1 MSVRALLRPVRRLWP
16 QKVRTRLTLIYAA
29 LFFAAGAALLTL
41 TYGLVAS
48 NLPTQPSA
56 AVAQVSSQELN
67 SLSRECYPLG
77 TLVKGPKGKPTTADL
92 KSLTGCKAAEGAY
105 YAGTA
110 AGMQA
115 LRQNT
120 LAKLLGFWLLGLGL
134 MTVASGGLGWF
145 MSGRVLRPV
154 RVITETARR
163 ASEQHLGER
172 LALTGASDELKE
184 LADTFD
190 DMLERL
196 DAAFATQRR
205 FVANAS
211 HELRTPLTVMRT
223 AIDVTLAK
231 PAPTARQLTDMA
243 VRVRRSIDRA
253 ETMVEAL
260 LTLAV
265 SDQGKLS
272 TEFADLATW
281 AEDAID
287 AAAPEIERLDLRV
300 AAVLDPAETTGD
312 SQLLERMVWNL
323 VDNAVRHNEPGGWI
337 RLRTGSKD
345 AAAYLEIANSGPFV
359 PDEAV
364 PSLFEPFRR
373 MESRTGFRDGFG
385 LGLSIARSVG
395 TAHRATVTARSQ
407 PDGGLD
413 ISVVIPRD
421 LADDRDPVLPLNP
434 APGGQLDGGVDSHDA
449 EWRKQPQ
456 DRRLNGEIVPGRDP

>member
-1 MSVRALLRPVRRLWP
+1 MNIRTLAYPLRRLWP
-16 QKVRTRLTLIYAA
+16 QKVRTRLAVLYAA
-29 LFFAAGAALLTL
+29 LFFAAGSALLVI

-48 NLPTQPSA
+48 NLPTRPPSSLTI
-56 AVAQVSSQELN
+56 SSQEMRLFN
-67 SLSRECYPLG
+67 AC
-77 TLVKGPKGKPTTADL
+77 T
-92 KSLTGCKAAEGAY
+92 AEGAASKADGRPPPATVKDLSGCKQVESAY
-105 YAGTA
+105 YDGTA
-110 AGMQA
+110 AGMQDQ
-115 LRQNT
+115 RQQT
-120 LAKLLGFWLLGLGL
+120 LGKLLRFWLVGLGL

-172 LALTGASDELKE
+172 LAMTGPRDELRE
-184 LADTFD
+184 LGDTFD

-231 PAPTARQLTDMA
+231 PSPSTRQLTDMA

-253 ETMVEAL
+253 ESMIEAL

-265 SDQGKLS
+265 SDQGRLS
-272 TEFADLATW
+272 TEFTDLATW

-287 AAAPEIERLDLRV
+287 DAAAEIERLELRV
-300 AAVLDPAETTGD
+300 DRELNPAETIGD
-312 SQLLERMVWNL
+312 PLLLDRMIRNL

-337 RLRTGSKD
+337 RLRTGSGD
-345 AAAYLEIANSGPFV
+345 GAAYLEIVNSGPHI
-359 PDEAV
+359 PEDTV

-373 MESRTGFRDGFG
+373 MEARTGVRDGVG
-385 LGLSIARSVG
+385 LGLSIARSVV
-395 TAHRATVTARSQ
+395 TAHRATVTARSR
-407 PDGGLD
+407 PAGGLD
-413 ISVVIPRD
+413 VSVVIPR
-421 LADDRDPVLPLNP
+421 
-434 APGGQLDGGVDSHDA
+434 GQFQLDGGVNGHDA
-449 EWRKQPQ
+449 EWRHQP
-456 DRRLNGEIVPGRDP
+456 

>member
-1 MSVRALLRPVRRLWP
+1 MNARALLGPIGRLWP

-29 LFFAAGAALLTL
+29 LFFVAGSALLVL

-48 NLPTQPSA
+48 NLPTRPPSSLTI
-56 AVAQVSSQELN
+56 SSQES
-67 SLSRECYPLG
+67 SLLEHECGSANPVALASEPP
-77 TLVKGPKGKPTTADL
+77 VPKPVLQPVQPAGYKPAR
-92 KSLTGCKAAEGAY
+92 GCKQAYAAY
-105 YAGTA
+105 LAGTA
-110 AGMQA
+110 AGMVEQ
-115 LRQNT
+115 RQQT
-120 LAKLLGFWLLGLGL
+120 LQKLLSFWLLGLGL
-134 MTVASGGLGWF
+134 TTVASGGLGWF

-163 ASEQHLGER
+163 ASERHLGER

-231 PAPTARQLTDMA
+231 PSPTARQLTDMG

-272 TEFADLATW
+272 TEFTDLATW

-287 AAAPEIERLDLRV
+287 ATTPEIERLDLHV
-300 AAVLDPAETTGD
+300 AAELDPAETTGD
-312 SQLLERMVWNL
+312 PQLLERMIWNL

-337 RLRTGSKD
+337 RLRTGTKG
-345 AAAYLEIANSGPFV
+345 AAAYLEIANSGPRI
-359 PDEAV
+359 PDDVV

-373 MESRTGFRDGFG
+373 MEARTGVRDGVG

-395 TAHRATVTARSQ
+395 AAHRATITARSL
-407 PDGGLD
+407 PAGGLD

-421 LADDRDPVLPLNP
+421 CA
-434 APGGQLDGGVDSHDA
+434 A
-449 EWRKQPQ
+449 ESPT
-456 DRRLNGEIVPGRDP
+456 

>member
-1 MSVRALLRPVRRLWP
+1 MNLRAPLRRILRRCWP
-16 QKVRTRLTLIYAA
+16 QKVRTRLTLLYAA
-29 LFFAAGAALLTL
+29 LFFAAGSALLGL

-48 NLPTQPSA
+48 SLPAPSGRPGYSK
-56 AVAQVSSQELN
+56 QQLTKLSSACKQGKADPRL
-67 SLSRECYPLG
+67 LAECQ
-77 TLVKGPKGKPTTADL
+77 
-92 KSLTGCKAAEGAY
+92 KAFR
-105 YAGTA
+105 AGTTL
-110 AGMQA
+110 GSDSQRQRA
-115 LRQNT
+115 LNN
-120 LAKLLGFWLLGLGL
+120 LLLFSLVGLGA
-134 MTVASGGLGWF
+134 MTVASGGLGWV

-172 LALTGASDELKE
+172 LALTGARDELKE

-190 DMLERL
+190 GMLERL

-231 PAPTARQLTDMA
+231 PSPTVPQLEDMA

-253 ETMVEAL
+253 ENMVDAL

-265 SDQGKLS
+265 SDQGAVS
-272 TEFADLATW
+272 SEFTDLATW

-287 AAAPEIERLDLRV
+287 AAAPDIGRLGLRV
-300 AAVLDPAETTGD
+300 DTKLDPAETTGD
-312 SQLLERMVWNL
+312 PQLLERMIWNL

-337 RLRTGSKD
+337 RLRTGASD
-345 AAAYLEIANSGPFV
+345 ATVYLEIANSGPLI

-373 MESRTGFRDGFG
+373 MEARTGVRDGVG
-385 LGLSIARSVG
+385 LGLSIARSVI

-407 PDGGLD
+407 PEGGLD
-413 ISVVIPRD
+413 ISVVIPR
-421 LADDRDPVLPLNP
+421 RQSRP
-434 APGGQLDGGVDSHDA
+434 
-449 EWRKQPQ
+449 
-456 DRRLNGEIVPGRDP
+456 

>member
-1 MSVRALLRPVRRLWP
+1 MNVRALLRPVRRLWP

-29 LFFAAGAALLTL
+29 LFFAAGLALLGL

-48 NLPTQPSA
+48 SLSVRPA
-56 AVAQVSSQELN
+56 ATTGLSSQELN
-67 SLSRECYPLG
+67 FLNRECKPPG
-77 TLVKGPKGKPTTADL
+77 PAEKGQGPSPVPKSILAE
-92 KSLTGCKAAEGAY
+92 CKQAKEAY
-105 YAGTA
+105 SAGTA
-110 AGMQA
+110 AGLEAQRQSA
-115 LRQNT
+115 LS
-120 LAKLLGFWLLGLGL
+120 KLLSFSLVGLAV

-172 LALTGASDELKE
+172 LALTGARDELKE

-190 DMLERL
+190 GMLERL

-231 PAPTARQLTDMA
+231 PSPTARQLTDMA

-253 ETMVEAL
+253 DAMVEAL

-272 TEFADLATW
+272 TEFSDLATW
-281 AEDAID
+281 TEDAID

-300 AAVLDPAETTGD
+300 DALLDPAETTGD
-312 SQLLERMVWNL
+312 PQLLERMIWNL

-337 RLRTGSKD
+337 RLRTGSSD
-345 AAAYLEIANSGPFV
+345 AAVYLEIANSGPFI
-359 PDEAV
+359 PDDAV

-373 MESRTGFRDGFG
+373 MQARTGVRDGVG
-385 LGLSIARSVG
+385 LGLSITRSVV

-407 PDGGLD
+407 PAGGLD
-413 ISVVIPRD
+413 ITVVIPRCLAVEPHPQPARRSEARAPYPPD
-421 LADDRDPVLPLNP
+421 LLRF
-434 APGGQLDGGVDSHDA
+434 ST
-449 EWRKQPQ
+449 
-456 DRRLNGEIVPGRDP
+456 

>member
-1 MSVRALLRPVRRLWP
+1 MNVRRLLRPVRRLWP
-16 QKVRTRLTLIYAA
+16 QKVRNRLALIYAM
-29 LFFAAGAALLTL
+29 LFFVAGSALLGL

-48 NLPTQPSA
+48 
-56 AVAQVSSQELN
+56 
-67 SLSRECYPLG
+67 SLSAQPPAATTAGSQALGDLKAEFSGKDLAALKRECPPASG
-77 TLVKGPKGKPTTADL
+77 TPASAPVPASLRSACKQLETA
-92 KSLTGCKAAEGAY
+92 Y
-105 YAGTA
+105 A
-110 AGMQA
+110 AGAAAGSQAQRGDA
-115 LRQNT
+115 LRN
-120 LAKLLGFWLLGLGL
+120 LLVFSLVGLGV

-172 LALTGASDELKE
+172 LALTGATDELKE

-196 DAAFATQRR
+196 DAAFTTQRR

-231 PAPTARQLTDMA
+231 PSPTARQLTDMA
-243 VRVRRSIDRA
+243 VRVRRSIDQA

-265 SDQGKLS
+265 SDQGRLS
-272 TEFADLATW
+272 TEFSDLATW

-300 AAVLDPAETTGD
+300 VTELDPAETTGD
-312 SQLLERMVWNL
+312 PQLLERMIWNL

-337 RLRTGSKD
+337 RLRTGSSD
-345 AAAYLEIANSGPFV
+345 AAAYLQIANSGPFV
-359 PDEAV
+359 PDDAV

-373 MESRTGFRDGFG
+373 METRTGVRDGVG
-385 LGLSIARSVG
+385 LGLSIARSVV
-395 TAHRATVTARSQ
+395 TAHGATVAARSQ
-407 PDGGLD
+407 PAGGLD

-421 LADDRDPVLPLNP
+421 LAAGTGAALPQDPAL
-434 APGGQLDGGVDSHDA
+434 GGQLNGGVDGHDA
-449 EWRKQPQ
+449 ERRKQP
-456 DRRLNGEIVPGRDP
+456 

>member
-1 MSVRALLRPVRRLWP
+1 MNVRPVRRLWP
-16 QKVRTRLTLIYAA
+16 QKVRTRLTLIYAT
-29 LFFAAGAALLTL
+29 LFFVAGSALLGL

-48 NLPTQPSA
+48 SLPVHPPAATTAANQALNNLKDEFSG
-56 AVAQVSSQELN
+56 QELA
-67 SLSRECYPLG
+67 SLKHECPPASG
-77 TLVKGPKGKPTTADL
+77 TTTGTPIPA
-92 KSLTGCKAAEGAY
+92 SLRFACKQLETAY
-105 YAGTA
+105 A
-110 AGMQA
+110 AGAAAGSEAQRGDA
-115 LRQNT
+115 LRN
-120 LAKLLGFWLLGLGL
+120 LLVFSLVGLGL
-134 MTVASGGLGWF
+134 MTAASGGLGWF

-172 LALTGASDELKE
+172 LALTGATDELKE

-205 FVANAS
+205 FVASAS

-231 PAPTARQLTDMA
+231 PSPTARQLTDMA

-272 TEFADLATW
+272 TEFTDLATW

-287 AAAPEIERLDLRV
+287 TAAPEIGRLDLRV
-300 AAVLDPAETTGD
+300 VAMLDPAETTGD
-312 SQLLERMVWNL
+312 PQLLERMIWNL

-337 RLRTGSKD
+337 RLRTGSSD
-345 AAAYLEIANSGPFV
+345 AAVYLEIANSGPFI
-359 PDEAV
+359 PDDAV

-373 MESRTGFRDGFG
+373 MEARTGVRDGVG
-385 LGLSIARSVG
+385 LGLSIARSVV
-395 TAHRATVTARSQ
+395 TAHGATVTARSQ
-407 PDGGLD
+407 PAGGLD

-421 LADDRDPVLPLNP
+421 LAANS
-434 APGGQLDGGVDSHDA
+434 QL
-449 EWRKQPQ
+449 
-456 DRRLNGEIVPGRDP
+456 

>member
-1 MSVRALLRPVRRLWP
+1 VSLRAPLRRILRRCWP
-16 QKVRTRLTLIYAA
+16 QKVRTRLTLLYAA
-29 LFFAAGAALLTL
+29 LFFAAGSALLGL

-48 NLPTQPSA
+48 SLPAPSG
-56 AVAQVSSQELN
+56 
-67 SLSRECYPLG
+67 RPGY
-77 TLVKGPKGKPTTADL
+77 TKG
-92 KSLTGCKAAEGAY
+92 
-105 YAGTA
+105 
-110 AGMQA
+110 Q
-115 LRQNT
+115 
-120 LAKLLGFWLLGLGL
+120 LAKLSSACKQGKADRRLLAECQKAFSAGNTAGSDSQRQRALNDLLLFSLVGLGA
-134 MTVASGGLGWF
+134 MTVVSGGLGWV

-172 LALTGASDELKE
+172 LALTGARDELKE

-190 DMLERL
+190 GMLERL

-231 PAPTARQLTDMA
+231 PSPTVPQLEDMA

-253 ETMVEAL
+253 ESMVDAL

-265 SDQGKLS
+265 SDQGAVS
-272 TEFADLATW
+272 SEFTDLATW

-287 AAAPEIERLDLRV
+287 AAAPDIDRLGLRV
-300 AAVLDPAETTGD
+300 DTKLDPAETTGD
-312 SQLLERMVWNL
+312 PQLLERMIWNL

-337 RLRTGSKD
+337 RLRTGASD
-345 AAAYLEIANSGPFV
+345 ATVYLEIANSGPLI

-373 MESRTGFRDGFG
+373 MEARTGLRDGVG
-385 LGLSIARSVG
+385 LGLSIARSVI

-407 PDGGLD
+407 PGGGLD
-413 ISVVIPRD
+413 ISVVIPRHPA
-421 LADDRDPVLPLNP
+421 ADPR
-434 APGGQLDGGVDSHDA
+434 
-449 EWRKQPQ
+449 
-456 DRRLNGEIVPGRDP
+456 

>member
-1 MSVRALLRPVRRLWP
+1 MNVRALLRPIRRFWP
-16 QKVRTRLTLIYAA
+16 QRVRTRLTLLYAL
-29 LFFAAGAALLTL
+29 LFFAAGSALTGL

-48 NLPTQPSA
+48 SLPAQPAANPKASLEQANLQQQCNLERAKAPRVSKTQLPA
-56 AVAQVSSQELN
+56 CSQLKAFTTGVTSGSQTQRNRALNELLVF
-67 SLSRECYPLG
+67 SLI
-77 TLVKGPKGKPTTADL
+77 
-92 KSLTGCKAAEGAY
+92 
-105 YAGTA
+105 
-110 AGMQA
+110 
-115 LRQNT
+115 
-120 LAKLLGFWLLGLGL
+120 GLGA
-134 MTVASGGLGWF
+134 MTIASGGLGWF

-172 LALTGASDELKE
+172 LALTGARDELKE

-231 PAPTARQLTDMA
+231 PSPTAGQLTDMA

-253 ETMVEAL
+253 ESMVEAL

-272 TEFADLATW
+272 TEFTDLATW

-287 AAAPEIERLDLRV
+287 AATPEIERLDLRV
-300 AAVLDPAETTGD
+300 DTKLDPAETTGD
-312 SQLLERMVWNL
+312 PQLLERMIWNL

-337 RLRTGSKD
+337 RLRTGSN
-345 AAAYLEIANSGPFV
+345 AAAVYLEIANSGPFI
-359 PDEAV
+359 PDDAV
-364 PSLFEPFRR
+364 SSLFEPFRR
-373 MESRTGFRDGFG
+373 MEARTGVRDGVG
-385 LGLSIARSVG
+385 LGLSIARSVV

-407 PDGGLD
+407 PAGGLN
-413 ISVVIPRD
+413 ISVVIPQRRSAP
-421 LADDRDPVLPLNP
+421 AD
-434 APGGQLDGGVDSHDA
+434 
-449 EWRKQPQ
+449 K
-456 DRRLNGEIVPGRDP
+456 